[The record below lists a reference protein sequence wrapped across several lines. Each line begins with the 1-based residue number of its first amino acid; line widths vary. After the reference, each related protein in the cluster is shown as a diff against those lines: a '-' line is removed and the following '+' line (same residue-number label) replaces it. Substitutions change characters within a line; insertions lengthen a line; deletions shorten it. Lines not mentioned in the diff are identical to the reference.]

1 MQGLRSTTSW
11 VGLVLAVFSLGI
23 MAGFFATYTGNVNLA
38 TRELDGPTYALVQS
52 AFNRHVRH
60 ALFFAFFFGP
70 AVLCLLAL
78 ASAWRERPG
87 WWWLVGF
94 IGLSYVLGIVVF
106 TREVNLPLN
115 RLTESWT
122 PATLP
127 ADWAAT
133 RDAWNL
139 ANAWRAGWSAL
150 LFALGLAALTWRA
163 VSVPSALRGSGT
175 HRAALGVSR

>member
-1 MQGLRSTTSW
+1 MQRFLRQLSS

-23 MAGFFATYTGNVNLA
+23 MAGFFGTYAGNVNLA
-38 TRELDGPTYALVQS
+38 TLELDGPTYALVQS

-60 ALFFAFFFGP
+60 ALFFTCFFGP
-70 AVLCLLAL
+70 PLLCLVAL
-78 ASAWRERPG
+78 AGAWRERPV
-87 WWWLVGF
+87 WWWLVAS
-94 IGLSYVLGIVVF
+94 IGLGYALGIVVF

-127 ADWAAT
+127 VDWAET
-133 RDAWNL
+133 RDAWNR

-150 LFALGLAALTWRA
+150 LFATSLVALYLQTPGVKGA
-163 VSVPSALRGSGT
+163 STSGT
-175 HRAALGVSR
+175 DAAPQT